1 MSTPKRVIGK
11 KLLVASIGV
20 AAISYVAT
28 TAGCG
33 ATNTDSTVDASAS
46 DAAPDRDITSGNLMP
61 PPKDPPPL
69 GDAGS
74 DAPADA
80 TDEDVFI
87 GSGNLVPP
95 QDSGAD

>member
-20 AAISYVAT
+20 AAISYMAG
-28 TAGCG
+28 TAGCST
-33 ATNTDSTVDASAS
+33 TNTDSTSDASAG
-46 DAAPDRDITSGNLMP
+46 DAKDEFIGSGNLVAP
-61 PPKDPPPL
+61 IQDSSIVQ
-69 GDAGS
+69 DAGS

-95 QDSGAD
+95 PDSGAD